1 MFGAIPLDL
10 LMQIAYDNG
19 YREQLNFFDEMP
31 PTIYISRDKLVSVS
45 MGFTWNS
52 CGHMA
57 SNDHPAF
64 TELRDR
70 LEREGYIKTE
80 RSWLNGDRVL
90 KPFYL
95 NNMYFDVGEQFS
107 CAPAMGG
114 KYDIASRK
122 NAISP
127 QYGGISDR
135 PFRPEEDAESS
146 EEDTPTGCQLTQAL
160 PF

>member
-10 LMQIAYDNG
+10 LMQVAYDNG

-31 PTIYISRDKLVSVS
+31 PVIYISRKKLDSVA
-45 MGFTWNS
+45 MGFNWNNS
-52 CGHMA
+52 GYI
-57 SNDHPAF
+57 SSKDHPAF

-70 LEREGYIKTE
+70 LEHEGYIKTE
-80 RSWLNGDRVL
+80 RSWHNGDRVL

-107 CAPAMGG
+107 CAPALGG
-114 KYDIASRK
+114 SYDIAKRK
-122 NAISP
+122 NVLSA

-135 PFRPEEDAESS
+135 PFRPK
-146 EEDTPTGCQLTQAL
+146 EDTESPEGDTPEGCPFTQAL